1 MFAGPENAGAGAPEE
16 PDCETGELPPDELP
30 DPDGP
35 EAPVLVGV
43 LNLSGSVK
51 NCLTAPAA

>member
-1 MFAGPENAGAGAPEE
+1 MFAGPVNVGVGPEE
-16 PDCETGELPPDELP
+16 GGCGAELP
-30 DPDGP
+30 DP
-35 EAPVLVGV
+35 EEPVEPSEPVFVGV

>member
-1 MFAGPENAGAGAPEE
+1 MFAGPVNAGAGALEE
-16 PDCETGELPPDELP
+16 PDCEPELFPPV
-30 DPDGP
+30 GP
-35 EAPVLVGV
+35 EEPSEPAFAGV

>member
-16 PDCETGELPPDELP
+16 PEALP
-30 DPDGP
+30 PDGP
-35 EAPVLVGV
+35 EEPAFAGV

-51 NCLTAPAA
+51 NCLTAPAG

>member
-16 PDCETGELPPDELP
+16 PEALP
-30 DPDGP
+30 PDGP
-35 EAPVLVGV
+35 EEPSEPAFVGV